1 MQQKAIL
8 IAGPT
13 ASGKSALALQL
24 AERLGGEIVNADSMA
39 VYRDLSILT
48 GRPTVEDLARAPHR
62 LYGHVDA
69 TDAYSVGRW
78 LGEASD
84 ALADLR
90 RRGRVPI
97 VVGGT
102 GLYFKT
108 LTQGISTIPAVPDT
122 VRTRVRGEAEGMP
135 PEALHARL
143 AALDPETAARLRP
156 SDPQRILRALEILE
170 TTGRPLARFQAER
183 SAPLLPEG
191 QFSGFVVAPEREAL
205 RAAID
210 RRFDAMM
217 AAGALGEVAALR
229 ARNLDP
235 TLPAMRA
242 LGMPPLLAHLDGAIP
257 LDEAVRRAKT
267 QTRAYA
273 KRQITFARHQLPGWI
288 WAAPEGAEHAV
299 AATLEHDRFRSNRL
313 SILNR

>member
-1 MQQKAIL
+1 MASAVIGTGRLQQTAIL

-13 ASGKSALALQL
+13 ASGKSALALRL

-39 VYRDLSILT
+39 VYRDLAILT
-48 GRPTVEDLARAPHR
+48 GRPTPEDLGRAPHR

-69 TDAYSVGRW
+69 AEAYSVGRW

-84 ALADLR
+84 ALAAVRQRAR
-90 RRGRVPI
+90 RPI

-102 GLYFKT
+102 GLYFKA
-108 LTQGISTIPAVPDT
+108 LTQGLSDIPMVPDA
-122 VRTRVRGEAEGMP
+122 VRTRLRGEAEGMS

-156 SDPQRILRALEILE
+156 SDPQRILRALEVFAA
-170 TTGRPLARFQAER
+170 TGRPLARFQAER
-183 SAPLLPEG
+183 SAPLLAKG
-191 QFSGFVVAPEREAL
+191 LFTGLVIAPEREVL
-205 RAAID
+205 RGAID

-229 ARNLDP
+229 VRKLDP
-235 TLPAMRA
+235 ALPAMRA
-242 LGMPPLLAHLDGAIP
+242 LGVPPLLAHLDGAMS
-257 LDEAVRRAKT
+257 LDEAVRRAKA

-288 WAAPEGAEHAV
+288 WAAPEEAEHAAAV
-299 AATLEHDRFRSNRL
+299 ATADRL
-313 SILNR
+313 